1 MIRIGLID
9 GALPPDWPELSG
21 QFWCCEPDGL
31 PLAQEHAIAMARTF
45 EACAGQFA
53 LVNAVVFPGRLSA
66 SLDDVCTALDR
77 LIQDPP
83 DIVLCSFG
91 IARSSV
97 ELSVATERL
106 LQAGSLVVASAPA
119 RGDPVY
125 PAAFDGVVSVQGDA
139 RCMPGELSR
148 LDLPQAM
155 FGACPVAAGNA
166 HIRGASAAAAH
177 LAGLLATVPNTTQQP
192 DFSGLM
198 PFVKYVGRERK
209 TREVHSA

>member
-9 GALPPDWPELSG
+9 GALPREWPGLSS
-21 QFWCCEPDGL
+21 QFRCCEADGL
-31 PLAQEHAIAMARTF
+31 QLAQDHATAMAQTI
-45 EACAGQFA
+45 EACAGQVTF
-53 LVNAVVFPGRLSA
+53 LNAVVFPGRLAA
-66 SLDDVCTALDR
+66 SLADVCSALDR
-77 LIQDPP
+77 LARDPP

-91 IARSSV
+91 MARTSV
-97 ELSVATERL
+97 EMAVATERL
-106 LQAGSLVVASAPA
+106 LKAGCLVVASAPA

-177 LAGLLATVPNTTQQP
+177 LAGLLAKVPNTTLQP
-192 DFSGLM
+192 DLSGLM
-198 PFVKYVGRERK
+198 PFVKYLGRERK
-209 TREVHSA
+209 TQVV